1 MFRLMLLHIYQSFF
15 NLYIFPF
22 CSLNKWN
29 AELIMPREKQTC
41 LKSNWTILR
50 TNSKRFA
57 MFNLICLIRVTFM
70 FLFLVGYLSL
80 LYIMNHDSY
89 FQCLHQKT
97 EAEKKLATFSSQ
109 EVSSTGSDVLV
120 KQLQQELQH
129 YVSLLCLLSWVSVPL
144 DLLIVCVRLHTLII

>member
-1 MFRLMLLHIYQSFF
+1 MECRANNAEREAEMLKEQLDRLKDQFNEVCNVQFDLLASCHFHVSFF
-15 NLYIFPF
+15 IGL
-22 CSLNKWN
+22 
-29 AELIMPREKQTC
+29 
-41 LKSNWTILR
+41 
-50 TNSKRFA
+50 
-57 MFNLICLIRVTFM
+57 
-70 FLFLVGYLSL
+70 LSL

-109 EVSSTGSDVLV
+109 EVSSTWSDVLV

-144 DLLIVCVRLHTLII
+144 DVLIVCVRLHTSII